1 MFDGSQVIRSAE
13 KLAMARTHQSARFH
27 LENGSYQRDQ
37 GHVNVNVHVKQLLI
51 SITAGSLFTG
61 T

>member
-1 MFDGSQVIRSAE
+1 
-13 KLAMARTHQSARFH
+13 MARTHQSARFH